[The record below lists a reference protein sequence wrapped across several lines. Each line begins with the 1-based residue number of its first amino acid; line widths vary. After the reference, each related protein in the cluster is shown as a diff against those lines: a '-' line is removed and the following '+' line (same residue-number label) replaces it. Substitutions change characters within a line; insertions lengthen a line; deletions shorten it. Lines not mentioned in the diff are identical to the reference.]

1 MQIEFVLNDFDA
13 GPWLIEDGLIQSE
26 IVRLGRSVVTLN
38 GTIHQ
43 GQIIKRG
50 ITANFVEMRD
60 KNWYALNEAL
70 SSRPV
75 LVKYVDDRLGPRI
88 AKFLVSNPSAAA
100 KTVQGGIT
108 YFDKGTVTLEEV

>member
-13 GPWLIEDGLIQSE
+13 GPWLIEGGLTQSE

-38 GTIHQ
+38 GTKHQ
-43 GQIIKRG
+43 SEIRKRG
-50 ITANFVEMRD
+50 ITANFMEMRD
-60 KNWYALNEAL
+60 ESWYALNKAL
-70 SSRPV
+70 SIRPV
-75 LVKYVDDRLGPRI
+75 VVKYVDDSMGPRI